1 MQTATPEK
9 RAHAGR
15 RAPAVDTPPWIDAE
29 VAPLRRDGCGAPRAR
44 YPVDAG
50 RRRRGAEMPLSRA
63 AKIRIAVAV
72 LVVIVAIGG
81 WTALSISWRRGYAH
95 GTVTGVVRKVSVHGP
110 PYCKILTGEL
120 VYQGTSATQQPE
132 LFHFSVD
139 NDAETNPVVHDLHE
153 AERDGKRVTLDFRR
167 DRRLW
172 WRCNP
177 SEYFI
182 TAVEK

>member
-1 MQTATPEK
+1 
-9 RAHAGR
+9 
-15 RAPAVDTPPWIDAE
+15 
-29 VAPLRRDGCGAPRAR
+29 
-44 YPVDAG
+44 
-50 RRRRGAEMPLSRA
+50 MPLSRS
-63 AKIRIAVAV
+63 AKIRLILGI
-72 LVVIVAIGG
+72 LVVVLAAAG

-120 VYQGTSATQQPE
+120 VYQGGKGGGGQLQE
-132 LFHFSVD
+132 VFDFSVD
-139 NDAETNPVVHDLHE
+139 NDSDANPVVRDLRA
-153 AERDGKRVTLDFRR
+153 AERDGQRVTLDFRQ
-167 DRRLW
+167 DRKVW

>member
-1 MQTATPEK
+1 
-9 RAHAGR
+9 
-15 RAPAVDTPPWIDAE
+15 
-29 VAPLRRDGCGAPRAR
+29 
-44 YPVDAG
+44 
-50 RRRRGAEMPLSRA
+50 MPLSRS
-63 AKIRIAVAV
+63 AKIRLILGI
-72 LVVIVAIGG
+72 LVVVLAAAG

-120 VYQGTSATQQPE
+120 VYQGGKGGGGQLQE
-132 LFHFSVD
+132 VFGFSVD
-139 NDAETNPVVHDLHE
+139 NDSDANPVVRDLRA
-153 AERDGKRVTLDFRR
+153 AERDGQRVTLDFRQ
-167 DRRLW
+167 DRKVW